1 MSVPIT
7 KIAGEPNLEKTFAV
21 DAQPTDALSDLSK
34 GDVAPEDIYIDPA
47 RERKLLW
54 KIDAFLVPLLTLS
67 FLSAYLDR
75 SNIGNAAIA
84 GMPEDLGLTKQGL
97 ASKSASRN
105 FYVTYV
111 PFELPGSLLVKTIK
125 PSRLLPAF
133 MLGWSVT
140 CLGAGFIKTPGHL
153 YAVRLLVGLF
163 EAGMYPALAIT
174 LTTFYT
180 PQEQARRFAYLYLSV
195 GLSGGFGGL
204 FAFALLK
211 LDGRHGIA
219 GWRWLFIVEG
229 VLSIGIAVLL
239 WACMPDSYQT
249 CKFLNAEDKELMRLR
264 TIKHDRYMR
273 LNETFDKREVWKAFK
288 DYKIWL
294 SAVIQFLGDILSF
307 GISTF
312 MPSLV
317 RSFGFDS
324 VLTQLL
330 TVPIFFVGVGIY
342 IGISFWSDKIQQR
355 AVFMVGGA
363 LTVSLGYALLLGLPM
378 SQKGALYFSCFLV
391 VPGLYCML
399 GLNYVW
405 MLGSHA
411 GYYKRATCIGI
422 NMTIGNCAG
431 LLIGQ
436 IFKDRTPEGRYLIGV
451 ATSMACGLACII
463 VIGLIYFHLRKQ
475 NRIRDALTP
484 EERQRWIDEGASGDF
499 HPDYRY
505 IL

>member
-21 DAQPTDALSDLSK
+21 DAQPTDALSNLSK

-105 FYVTYV
+105 I
-111 PFELPGSLLVKTIK
+111 L
-125 PSRLLPAF
+125 LLPAF

-249 CKFLNAEDKELMRLR
+249 CKFLNVEDKELMRLR

-484 EERQRWIDEGASGDF
+484 EERQHWIDEGASGDF